1 MPVPTVATEAAR
13 ERDRV
18 RILDLTDLTGRP
30 VPDFG
35 SEGFSV
41 AGLARGTDTHVVVL
55 ALEPGGIIGRHPAV
69 VRQLLLLVAGD
80 ALVSGDDGVLVGSP
94 SDTQPSGIRA
104 RATRR
109 GARPG

>member
-1 MPVPTVATEAAR
+1 M
-13 ERDRV
+13 

-30 VPDFG
+30 VSDFG

-69 VRQLLLLVAGD
+69 GRQLLLLVAGD
-80 ALVSGDDGVLVGSP
+80 ALSAATTGCPSSSP
-94 SDTQPSGIRA
+94 SDT
-104 RATRR
+104 
-109 GARPG
+109 